1 MNRSTTPGS
10 GAIPATV
17 LLPILLGLAASVAT
31 ASTPGRI
38 ESIRVDGN
46 DTTREPVILR
56 EMDLA
61 PGDEADA
68 AAIERNRQSI
78 LDLGLF
84 REVAIA
90 TEPGASGVVLVVTV
104 REKRYLLA
112 YPRLDYNS
120 DEDFSYG
127 AQLRWSNVG
136 GRNHRLDA
144 YFEKGDFPNDRDRS
158 SNEEVRIAY
167 RAPYIAGTRLKV
179 GARIEHEEQRTL
191 AESGDYDE
199 SFDRAELILS
209 HDGTRGRPR
218 AGWTLGGGLYWLDQ
232 STDGATAPPE
242 DGSAT
247 AGVFVAGYQDLRFGL
262 YSDTGRNFGARFEAA
277 SEDLGSDYDYTRTI
291 AGWFESRPLGDTP
304 DQTLHFLAQG
314 GLVTDGPG
322 TRNEFSLGGSSRLRG
337 YEGDFVQG
345 NRYYYGAV
353 EYLRPLHWRWLRLLA
368 VAEAGGADDDFRGEA
383 DGSPYASLGLGVRVR
398 LTWFVDIEI
407 EAGFAVPLRDGDGV
421 RFFAGAN

>member
-199 SFDRAELILS
+199 SFDRAELIL
-209 HDGTRGRPR
+209 
-218 AGWTLGGGLYWLDQ
+218 
-232 STDGATAPPE
+232 
-242 DGSAT
+242 
-247 AGVFVAGYQDLRFGL
+247 
-262 YSDTGRNFGARFEAA
+262 
-277 SEDLGSDYDYTRTI
+277 
-291 AGWFESRPLGDTP
+291 
-304 DQTLHFLAQG
+304 
-314 GLVTDGPG
+314 
-322 TRNEFSLGGSSRLRG
+322 
-337 YEGDFVQG
+337 
-345 NRYYYGAV
+345 
-353 EYLRPLHWRWLRLLA
+353 
-368 VAEAGGADDDFRGEA
+368 
-383 DGSPYASLGLGVRVR
+383 
-398 LTWFVDIEI
+398 
-407 EAGFAVPLRDGDGV
+407 
-421 RFFAGAN
+421 